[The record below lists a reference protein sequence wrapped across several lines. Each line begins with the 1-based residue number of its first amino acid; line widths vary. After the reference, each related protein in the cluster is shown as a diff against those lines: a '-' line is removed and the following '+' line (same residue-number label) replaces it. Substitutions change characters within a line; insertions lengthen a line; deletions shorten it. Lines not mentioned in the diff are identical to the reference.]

1 MYREFFEELG
11 TKVIET
17 EYGWA
22 NYLYTG
28 ESCYVENVY
37 IKPEFRKKGMASA
50 IVDTIAKMAKEN
62 GCSNLLTTT
71 NTKKDGVERSIQ
83 VILSYGFKYLRSDEG
98 SIWYYKEL

>member
-1 MYREFFEELG
+1 MYKEFFEELG

-22 NYLYTG
+22 NYIFYG

-50 IVDTIAKMAKEN
+50 IVDTIGKIAKEN
-62 GCSNLLTTT
+62 GCINLLTTT

-98 SIWYYKEL
+98 SIWYFKEL